1 MQRTTDR
8 TQKKRGFR
16 MDDGIWGRNPI
27 TSTVRQPQNLTHAIT
42 DIHESELSS
51 QAVEKKVLIPAI
63 TYGSEPELKS
73 QIADAFSEQKI
84 IFVNEQETAILQMA
98 DNIEKKCYREAMTAC
113 ATGMRPAVYEVN
125 GETER
130 ERAILSIANNLP
142 DKYQR
147 ECNLQLRPVLLPSP
161 RPTDTVLSE
170 VNVCEDAQAKN
181 TVHSVGPDYLGTCVY
196 TDMELAQLFIRRV
209 PIKRRGQKVYIFNG
223 EYYQVLTENE
233 LHTKIVEYLRK
244 ELGVSGRAQ
253 RIRSIADS
261 LLVEPDIQAEE
272 CTISSEKIC
281 LLNGILDIGTLGL
294 HHHTPMYFVDWQLNS
309 MWKGSNADCPNF
321 DRFLRDVTGGVP
333 TLLKRFWQ
341 ATGYLLVGK
350 GNIAKRIFLLTG
362 PSDAGKSV
370 YGSLL
375 REFHHPEQISSV
387 DAFKLGDRFSI
398 STLVNARLNLAMDLP
413 YGYLCE
419 QAVGMIKSISGS
431 DAVTVEEK
439 YHSPYTTKINCK
451 LVFGT
456 NHPIR
461 ATVEDRALARR
472 LMVLP
477 FSNSIPKERQD
488 PYLLNRLLEERPA
501 ILYRAIQAYKELE
514 ANKYIFEGDD
524 LFDND
529 IIMGIGSVVTTAEDT
544 IGQFVNS
551 CCVKAPEKFTPTEQ
565 IYEAYKTF
573 CRSRGTSCAEGCQ
586 RFSARL
592 RPVIA
597 EKLQAERSKKRVG
610 GSPVNGYLGIQLVSE
625 YSQRL

>member
-1 MQRTTDR
+1 
-8 TQKKRGFR
+8 
-16 MDDGIWGRNPI
+16 MDDGIFDRNPI
-27 TSTVRQPQNLTHAIT
+27 TSTISQPQDLT
-42 DIHESELSS
+42 
-51 QAVEKKVLIPAI
+51 PAI
-63 TYGSEPELKS
+63 TYIHEPELKS
-73 QIADAFSEQKI
+73 QIADAFPEQDI
-84 IFVNEQETAILQMA
+84 IFVGEQEAAILQMA
-98 DNIEKKCYREAMTAC
+98 DDIEKKCYREAMTAC
-113 ATGMRPAVYEVN
+113 TPGMRPAVYEVN

-130 ERAILSIANNLP
+130 ERSILSIANNLP
-142 DKYQR
+142 NKYQR
-147 ECNLQLRPVLLPSP
+147 DHNLQLRPVLLPSP
-161 RPTDTVLSE
+161 RPTDAVISE
-170 VNVCEDAQAKN
+170 IRACEDAQAKN
-181 TVHSVGPDYLGTCVY
+181 AVHSVSPDHLGTCVY

-209 PIKRRGQKVYIFNG
+209 PIKRRGQKVYMFNG
-223 EYYQVLTENE
+223 EYYRVLTENE

-261 LLVEPDIQAEE
+261 LLVEPNIQIEE
-272 CTISSEKIC
+272 RTITSEKVC
-281 LLNGILDIGTLGL
+281 LLNGILDIGTLCL

-309 MWKGSNADCPNF
+309 MWKGSNAICPNF
-321 DRFLRDVTGGVP
+321 DRFLWDVTGGIP

-341 ATGYLLVGK
+341 ATGYLLVGE

-398 STLVNARLNLAMDLP
+398 SSLVNARINLAMDLP
-413 YGYLCE
+413 YGYLRE
-419 QAVGMIKSISGS
+419 QAVGIIKSISGS
-431 DAVTVEEK
+431 DAVTVEAK
-439 YHSPYTTKINCK
+439 YHTPYTTKISCK

-461 ATVEDRALARR
+461 ATVEDKALARR

-477 FSNSIPKERQD
+477 FPNPVPKERQD

-501 ILYRAIQAYKELE
+501 ILYRAIQAYKELK

-529 IIMGIGSVVTTAEDT
+529 AIMGIGSVVTTAEDA

-565 IYEAYKTF
+565 IYEAYKRF
-573 CRSRGTSCAEGCQ
+573 CRSRGTSCAESCQ
-586 RFSARL
+586 QFSARL

-597 EKLQAERSKKRVG
+597 KKLQAERSKKRVE

-625 YSQRL
+625 CSQEL